1 MVILGMLACRAWTK
15 ILDRQARATGVR
27 GGPATLVLDSLYL
40 SLSIELGF
48 DGTYELLVG
57 ILGVAYVAGGLLAR

>member
-1 MVILGMLACRAWTK
+1 VGAK
-15 ILDRQARATGVR
+15 
-27 GGPATLVLDSLYL
+27 GGPGTLVLDSLYL